1 MPRLARL
8 DAPGVVHHVMAR
20 GIERRRIFLDD
31 RDREDFVGRLAR
43 LASSGAFLV
52 YGWALMPNHF
62 HLLVRTGK
70 TSLSRSM
77 RSLMTGYAGFFNR
90 RHRRHGHLFQN
101 RFKSIICEEE
111 PYILEL
117 VRYVHLNPLRAKVV
131 KDVKE
136 LALYPY
142 SGHSGLVGKVE
153 RPWQETRDVLG
164 RFSERLKEARVG
176 YGRFVAEAASYGRRP
191 ELMGGG
197 LLRSHGGWVGVA
209 KLRRGREAYRS
220 DERVLGSSSFV
231 ERVLEEG
238 QAEAA
243 ARRSRVDLAT
253 LSMRICDEK
262 GVSLEALGEGGRTEA
277 VSRARAILSYVWT
290 RHLGR
295 SGRALAQE
303 LGVSPQAVYAASKRV
318 GQDIHL
324 RHEDLQRWC
333 R

>member
-1 MPRLARL
+1 
-8 DAPGVVHHVMAR
+8 MAR

-52 YGWALMPNHF
+52 YGWSLMPNHF
-62 HLLVRTGK
+62 HLLVRTGRI
-70 TSLSRSM
+70 SLSRSM

-90 RHRRHGHLFQN
+90 RHKRSGHLFQN
-101 RFKSIICEEE
+101 RFKSIVCDEE

-117 VRYVHLNPLRAKVV
+117 VRYIHLNPLRAKVV
-131 KDVKE
+131 KGLSE
-136 LALYPY
+136 LERYPY
-142 SGHSGLVGKVE
+142 SGHSALLGKVD
-153 RPWQETRDVLG
+153 RPWQETGDVLG
-164 RFSERLKEARVG
+164 RFSRRVREARLG
-176 YGRFVAEAASYGRRP
+176 YGRFVAEGASHGRRP

-220 DERVLGSSSFV
+220 DERILGSSLFV

-238 QAEAA
+238 QRGAA
-243 ARRSRVDLAT
+243 VTRSKVELAT
-253 LSMRICDEK
+253 LSIRICDDMS
-262 GVSLEALGEGGRTEA
+262 VSLEALGEGGRTEA
-277 VSRARAILSYVWT
+277 VSRARAVLCYVWT
-290 RHLGR
+290 QHLGR

-303 LGVSPQAVYAASKRV
+303 LGVSPQAVYAASKRI
-318 GQDIHL
+318 GEDIHL
-324 RHEDLQRWC
+324 DQDDLQRWC